1 MGCPDAILQAE
12 NNPLETANLYATN
25 YCNGT
30 PVNEI
35 CGPLAVSNIQGFSA
49 MIYPNP
55 ANDIVSVM
63 PSIEGTYS
71 VEVFDF
77 SGRRLMTSTKDF
89 GITELNIENLPAGT
103 YLVRISSGNQSL
115 TEKLVKF

>member
-1 MGCPDAILQAE
+1 
-12 NNPLETANLYATN
+12 
-25 YCNGT
+25 
-30 PVNEI
+30 
-35 CGPLAVSNIQGFSA
+35 

-55 ANDIVSVM
+55 ANQIVSVM

-77 SGRRLMTSTKDF
+77 TGRRLLASTKDF
-89 GITELNIENLPAGT
+89 GITELNIEGLGAGT
-103 YLVRISSGNQSL
+103 YLVRVSTGNQSY